1 MKAFQFPSNRIMR
14 TRCGAG
20 GAGGRRAGESW
31 QDFCAYS
38 VPTLACSAL
47 LGSARPIERWDLEQQ
62 KGLPHNLKN
71 VYATLPL
78 LPLIVVVVVVVAAI
92 LVAAKVGAA
101 AAVWLPAHELAIIK
115 NAITANFI

>member
-1 MKAFQFPSNRIMR
+1 M
-14 TRCGAG
+14 AG
-20 GAGGRRAGESW
+20 SRRVGEFW

-38 VPTLACSAL
+38 
-47 LGSARPIERWDLEQQ
+47 GSAWPIERWDLEQQ

-78 LPLIVVVVVVVAAI
+78 LPLIVVLVAVAAI
-92 LVAAKVGAA
+92 LVAAKVAAA

>member
-1 MKAFQFPSNRIMR
+1 MEQSADV
-14 TRCGAG
+14 
-20 GAGGRRAGESW
+20 RANPGKI
-31 QDFCAYS
+31 S
-38 VPTLACSAL
+38 VPTLCLLLLAL
-47 LGSARPIERWDLEQQ
+47 LCSARPIERWDLEQQ

-78 LPLIVVVVVVVAAI
+78 LPLIVVVVVAFAAI

>member
-1 MKAFQFPSNRIMR
+1 MKAFQFPLNRIMR
-14 TRCGAG
+14 TRSGAGGAG

-38 VPTLACSAL
+38 VPTLAL
-47 LGSARPIERWDLEQQ
+47 LCSARPIERWDLEQQ

-78 LPLIVVVVVVVAAI
+78 LPLIVVVVAAAI